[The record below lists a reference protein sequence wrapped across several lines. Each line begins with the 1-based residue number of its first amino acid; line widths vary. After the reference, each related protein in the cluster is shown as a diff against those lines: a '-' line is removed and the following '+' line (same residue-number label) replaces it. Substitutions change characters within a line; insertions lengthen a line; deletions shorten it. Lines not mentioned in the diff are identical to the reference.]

1 MFEGFYKVR
10 FQLNAAVGRSVM
22 YARDGKMLGGN
33 SAFAHI
39 GTYRKKP
46 TTGSTSRS
54 RPSVIIRI
62 RITARWPAPTT
73 RRCWRRAG
81 RTAISTALKAGLKE
95 LPGAVFH
102 SVMTPI
108 EEEAIPIAGG
118 VGEGGI
124 VNGLYS
130 IHIRM
135 LDGVDGGLTGVM
147 LLNDGR
153 ILGGDASFYYLGT
166 YTSENGRW
174 KGQILNQEHT
184 PARGENP
191 VFGGHEVGIGFSGT
205 CDEEGA
211 LLEATAL
218 AGKRSLRMTAV
229 LKLMRRAVADEQ
241 YRTRALDAG
250 AEGRGPQPRRTVSRR
265 PAACVS
271 TPISRRRW
279 RCWSA
284 CAAARRPMSSS

>member
-1 MFEGFYKVR
+1 MPGTRRLFGGFYKVR
-10 FQLNAAVGRSVM
+10 FSLNEAVGRSVM

-39 GTYRKKP
+39 GTYEEEGEEIAIEIRTIRHNPDPHYRAMAGTDDATLLARGRPDGELYRFK
-46 TTGSTSRS
+46 GS
-54 RPSVIIRI
+54 
-62 RITARWPAPTT
+62 
-73 RRCWRRAG
+73 
-81 RTAISTALKAGLKE
+81 LKE
-95 LPGAVFH
+95 LPGAVFQ

-108 EEEAIPIAGG
+108 EEEAVPIAGD

-135 LDGVDGGLTGVM
+135 LDGVAGGLTGVM

-184 PARGENP
+184 PAMGENP

-205 CDEEGA
+205 CDDEGA

-218 AGKRSLRMTAV
+218 AGKRSLRLTAV
-229 LKLMRRAVADEQ
+229 LKLMRRA
-241 YRTRALDAG
+241 
-250 AEGRGPQPRRTVSRR
+250 
-265 PAACVS
+265 
-271 TPISRRRW
+271 
-279 RCWSA
+279 
-284 CAAARRPMSSS
+284 

>member
-1 MFEGFYKVR
+1 LFEGFYKVR

-22 YARDGKMLGGN
+22 YARAGKMLGGN

-39 GTYRKKP
+39 GTYQKEADG
-46 TTGSTSRS
+46 TVDI
-54 RPSVIIRI
+54 VIQTVRHNPD
-62 RITARWPAPTT
+62 PAY
-73 RRCWRRAG
+73 RAMAG
-81 RTAISTALKAGLKE
+81 TDDATLLAKGTPDGDLYRFEGGLKE
-95 LPGAVFH
+95 LPGAKFS

-108 EEEAIPIAGG
+108 EEEAPPIAGG

-130 IHIRM
+130 IHVRM
-135 LDGVDGGLTGVM
+135 LDGVEGGLTGVM

-153 ILGGDASFYYLGT
+153 ILGGDASFYYIGT

-191 VFGGHEVGIGFSGT
+191 VFGGHEVGIGFAGT
-205 CDEEGA
+205 CDEQGA
-211 LLEATAL
+211 LLDATAL

-229 LKLMRRAVADEQ
+229 LKLMR
-241 YRTRALDAG
+241 
-250 AEGRGPQPRRTVSRR
+250 
-265 PAACVS
+265 PA
-271 TPISRRRW
+271 
-279 RCWSA
+279 
-284 CAAARRPMSSS
+284 

>member
-1 MFEGFYKVR
+1 M
-10 FQLNAAVGRSVM
+10 
-22 YARDGKMLGGN
+22 
-33 SAFAHI
+33 
-39 GTYRKKP
+39 
-46 TTGSTSRS
+46 
-54 RPSVIIRI
+54 
-62 RITARWPAPTT
+62 
-73 RRCWRRAG
+73 
-81 RTAISTALKAGLKE
+81 
-95 LPGAVFH
+95 VFR

-108 EEEAIPIAGG
+108 EQDVVPIAGG

-184 PARGENP
+184 PARARTRSSAAMRSASAFP
-191 VFGGHEVGIGFSGT
+191 APATRS
-205 CDEEGA
+205 GA

-218 AGKRSLRMTAV
+218 AGKRSLRLTAV
-229 LKLMRRAVADEQ
+229 LKLMR
-241 YRTRALDAG
+241 
-250 AEGRGPQPRRTVSRR
+250 
-265 PAACVS
+265 PA
-271 TPISRRRW
+271 
-279 RCWSA
+279 
-284 CAAARRPMSSS
+284 